1 MLNLIVGE
9 NASGKT
15 LYLDNIYCVEDC
27 VYNRRMEEARMRPI
41 DRDLVREVYPD
52 AVLGTDVVLPV
63 QSAYDEIEVQR
74 WLHFM
79 LKKSNILLLD
89 EIDTVTCQSDK
100 YILYKAAMLIS
111 RYKSVIAVTHDEDFT
126 AFADRVCA
134 VRNGSLI
141 DLTRDEMLWEI
152 YRDEKMVTL

>member
-1 MLNLIVGE
+1 MLSLIVGE

-15 LYLDNIYCVEDC
+15 LYLDNIYCAEDC

-52 AVLGTDVVLPV
+52 AVLPV

-79 LKKSNILLLD
+79 LKKSDILLLD

-111 RYKSVIAVTHDEDFT
+111 RYKSVIAVTHDKDFT

-141 DLTRDEMLWEI
+141 DLTRDVVGGI
-152 YRDEKMVTL
+152 

>member
-1 MLNLIVGE
+1 MLSLIVGE

-15 LYLDNIYCVEDC
+15 LYLDNIYYAEDC

-41 DRDLVREVYPD
+41 DRELVHKVDID
-52 AVLGTDVVLPV
+52 AS
-63 QSAYDEIEVQR
+63 QAYDEIEVQR

-79 LKKSNILLLD
+79 LKKSDILLLD
-89 EIDTVTCQSDK
+89 EIDAGVCQSDK

-111 RYKSVIAVTHDEDFT
+111 RFKSVIATTHDEDFT
-126 AFADRVCA
+126 AFADEVCA
-134 VRNGSLI
+134 VRNGDLV
-141 DLTRDEMLWEI
+141 DLTRNEMLWEI